1 MPHELFLG
9 TTQTTK
15 IINSFVNNMSTD
27 IKFSKAQ
34 TSIIIQSSGS
44 FGLGLDNLGKK
55 ARTNSVTTLAWGSL
69 PGLVSN
75 LASNTTN
82 KLERKISGQEAT
94 TRSCHKEI
102 YLFRVKLK
110 MILLKS

>member
-75 LASNTTN
+75 LASN